1 MQHGT
6 SVTVLAAPA
15 VVTANGN
22 GSAVD
27 VRDYM
32 GLCLLHLNGIGT
44 AGTTTVSLQH
54 SADGTTGW
62 EDVPNTT
69 IGVIGTTA
77 KADTLLFNA
86 DRFRRY
92 VRVKDVSGGTTPSA
106 TRSVVLVG
114 NKRVSQ

>member
-15 VVTANGN
+15 TVTASGN
-22 GSAVD
+22 GSAVN
-27 VRDYM
+27 VQDYI

-54 SADGTTGW
+54 SDDGSTNWT
-62 EDVPNTT
+62 DVPNTAF
-69 IGVIGTTA
+69 GAIGTAA
-77 KADTLLFNA
+77 KAETIMFNA
-86 DRFRRY
+86 DRFKKF

-106 TRSVVLVG
+106 TRGVTLVG